1 MDGSDC
7 RGYRTTRRNLPSSIA
22 YRPPFTAISR
32 NIGVIDMQTS
42 HTTASAAA
50 TTSLVRRIVAAS
62 WKPVLFAV
70 LMWLSAAAGEIPIPG
85 TPVPITLQTFVVMLA
100 ALMLPWKQAG
110 AAMLMY
116 LAAGAVGLPVFAG
129 GASTMALV
137 GPSAGFLIGFLPAA
151 IVTSLLKGEARTDS
165 LKHGA
170 LTAARYLFA
179 CVAGCIALDY
189 LLGFIVQ
196 SAITGIALPIVAVA
210 SMGFV
215 AGDAVKAV
223 IASAVV
229 AGLAKLK

>member
-50 TTSLVRRIVAAS
+50 TTPLARRIVAAS

>member
-50 TTSLVRRIVAAS
+50 TTSLARRIVAAS

-151 IVTSLLKGEARTDS
+151 VVTSLLKGEARTDS
-165 LKHGA
+165 LKHGV

-179 CVAGCIALDY
+179 CVAGCIVIDY

-196 SAITGIALPIVAVA
+196 SAITGVALPIVAVA
-210 SMGFV
+210 SMGFI

-223 IASAVV
+223 VASVVV

>member
-42 HTTASAAA
+42 HTTTSAAA
-50 TTSLVRRIVAAS
+50 TTSLARRIVAAS